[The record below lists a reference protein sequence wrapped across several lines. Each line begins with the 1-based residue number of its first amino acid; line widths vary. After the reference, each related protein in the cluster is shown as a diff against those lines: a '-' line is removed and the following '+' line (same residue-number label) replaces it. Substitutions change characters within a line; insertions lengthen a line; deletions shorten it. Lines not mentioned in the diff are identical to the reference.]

1 MAVRERQEAAKER
14 QELYDQRKLQR
25 QRVGILTRQLATAEM
40 VNITKLGINM
50 FTSHLVVFQ
59 YDEWNNHDRKLLGYI
74 KTNTLPAIFYL
85 PSIHNQKTEDL
96 LTNTQEILHGT
107 V

>member
-50 FTSHLVVFQ
+50 FTSHLVVF
-59 YDEWNNHDRKLLGYI
+59 
-74 KTNTLPAIFYL
+74 
-85 PSIHNQKTEDL
+85 
-96 LTNTQEILHGT
+96 
-107 V
+107 